1 MTTEQKISIL
11 IRKYGSKSVIRD
23 NSAPLIGDANSFSNN
38 KVLPEQ
44 IWVDLKSVPDG
55 KNPLLNSPV
64 DLSTWPSGSNSPI
77 IVKIIKKQL
86 TWIPGTNA
94 FYDPSDPDEI
104 STVKDV
110 ISPDVDLSYNPYVY
124 VLNTQSNRYL
134 HHISPGEYNWVF
146 DYETGCLVFVNGLPS
161 FMKSPQFQPPAI
173 TCYRYLGRK
182 TADGLSSSLVQGPT
196 GPTGPTGITG
206 PTNTDEMVWKGQY
219 DGLLDYSVNDVV
231 FRDGIIWVKATG
243 PTGPTDFTSAYFD
256 SITYNEL
263 VDGFINTLNEQYI
276 DVEYTVNETPYF
288 ESLDDLSALLS
299 SDLSGIGDELKNNDQ
314 NINIFNVTG
323 AQDFY
328 SKTFV
333 PYSNRLY
340 FFSPKKLTSA
350 VEVYLEGAGYR
361 MLSVEGLRAGDANI
375 TTQSFLDVSR
385 SKLTGNGSIQF
396 LTNSSIVPTGT
407 SDVSS
412 TITDSLFQDYELVL
426 NGSSR
431 INSCDFQGCNIQ
443 IGDPGFNSPIAK
455 DVYNGVVHYFQDT
468 RFIDSTFELVYTG
481 EYPNVV
487 IVFDRCTIVDSRVDA
502 DDAGFTFPNR
512 PNAFALNNPNAIIIK
527 VIFIDTAI
535 ACDNSNFN
543 YIGGSKMTVIGSNVV
558 PSRINQPQN
567 TIGFVSGVVTAD
579 QTLNAFLQRQN
590 AYSLINPRA
599 TTNFY
604 FNQ

>member
-1 MTTEQKISIL
+1 MTTQQKISIL

-23 NSAPLIGDANSFSNN
+23 NTAPLSGDADSFSNN

-44 IWVDLKSVPDG
+44 IWVDLKSVPKG

-64 DLSTWPSGSNSPI
+64 DLSTWPTGSNDPV

-110 ISPDVDLSYNPYVY
+110 ISPDVDRSYSPFVY

-134 HHISPGEYNWVF
+134 YHLSPGEYNWVF
-146 DYETGCLVFVNGLPS
+146 DYETGCLVFVDGLPS

-182 TADGLSSSLVQGPT
+182 TAEGLSSDLTQGPT

-206 PTNTDEMVWKGQY
+206 ETQTDSMVWKGQY
-219 DGLLDYSVNDVV
+219 DNILSYSVNDTVYK
-231 FRDGIIWVKATG
+231 DGIIWVKTTG

-263 VDGFINTLNEQYI
+263 VDGFINTINEQYI
-276 DVEYTVNETPYF
+276 DVEYTTNSSPYF
-288 ESLDDLSALLS
+288 ESLDDLSSLLS
-299 SDLSGIGDELKNNDQ
+299 SDLSGIGDALKNSDQ
-314 NINIFNVTG
+314 NINVLNTTG
-323 AQDFY
+323 AQNFY

-340 FFSPKKLTSA
+340 FFSPEKLTDA

-361 MLSVEGLRAGDANI
+361 MLSIDGIRSSDTNI
-375 TTQSFLDVSR
+375 TTQSFLNVSR
-385 SKLTGNGSIQF
+385 SKLTGTGSIQS
-396 LTNSSIVPTGT
+396 LTNSTVVPVGMP
-407 SDVSS
+407 DVST
-412 TITDSLFQDYELVL
+412 TITDSLFQDYELIL

-443 IGDPGFNSPIAK
+443 IGDPGFNSPVAK
-455 DVYNGVVHYFQDT
+455 DIYNGIIHYFQDT
-468 RFIDSTFELVYTG
+468 RFSDSTFELAYTG
-481 EYPNVV
+481 EYQNVT
-487 IVFDRCTIVDSRVDA
+487 IVFNRCRISDSRIDA
-502 DDAGFTFPNR
+502 NDAGFTFPNR

-527 VIFIDTAI
+527 VVFIDTAI
-535 ACDNSNFN
+535 ACDGSNFN
-543 YIGGSKMTVIGSNVV
+543 YIDGSKMTVIGSNVA
-558 PSRINQPQN
+558 PSRITPPQN
-567 TIGFVSGVVTAD
+567 TIGFVSGIITQD
-579 QTLNAFLQRQN
+579 QELNAFLQRQN
-590 AYSLINPRA
+590 SYSLVNPRT